1 MSSNNLKRN
10 LEIEIEPK
18 KSEKVKLKIENFRKY
33 NLKHNSETDV
43 EPEIQRKLSRNLK
56 IL

>member
-1 MSSNNLKRN
+1 MSSTNLKCN

-43 EPEIQRKLSRNLK
+43 EPEIQRKLSWNLK